1 MREFLN
7 QNSYVFL
14 GLIIVVLSSLLL
26 VRINLPFSKIFIF
39 VGILAIIFSIGISLR
54 NGNSSISS
62 TGEVK
67 ATLHGG
73 EPTVV
78 MFYSDYWIL
87 CLSIKPVVNRL
98 ERSLNGQAKLIRL
111 NLRESVGRELWDVHS
126 LSVVPAFVVF
136 DSKGREV
143 WRQEGQYPDTHMI
156 IKMAGSGQI
165 H

>member
-39 VGILAIIFSIGISLR
+39 VGILAIIFSIGISFR

-78 MFYSDYWIL
+78 MFYSDY
-87 CLSIKPVVNRL
+87 
-98 ERSLNGQAKLIRL
+98 
-111 NLRESVGRELWDVHS
+111 
-126 LSVVPAFVVF
+126 
-136 DSKGREV
+136 
-143 WRQEGQYPDTHMI
+143 
-156 IKMAGSGQI
+156 
-165 H
+165 